1 MVNAIDHHT
10 MNICCRLLMLQML
23 INHPLDE
30 REQRG
35 MEGVTVEC
43 SFENQDDRHR
53 RRHRDLY
60 IQKRNKETLQQKQAR
75 RARQTEYHKE
85 LR

>member
-1 MVNAIDHHT
+1 
-10 MNICCRLLMLQML
+10 MLQML

-30 REQRG
+30 RGQRG
-35 MEGVTVEC
+35 MEGATVEC

-60 IQKRNKETLQQKQAR
+60 RQNVIKKLYNKNKQEEPDKKN
-75 RARQTEYHKE
+75 TTKS
-85 LR
+85 